1 MVDEMHAIRGHGSQI
16 NWIEVTRSG
25 QSGFGLSGLVSAGF
39 NMTRQFVGNYRVDI
53 FPNVQDR
60 KSAGTMTIVLSNATI
75 STSFFCRI
83 SPLGVRPMEAKGM
96 ITLP

>member
-39 NMTRQFVGNYRVDI
+39 NMTRQFVGTIESTYS
-53 FPNVQDR
+53 R
-60 KSAGTMTIVLSNATI
+60 KCKIEKVLA
-75 STSFFCRI
+75 
-83 SPLGVRPMEAKGM
+83 P
-96 ITLP
+96 